1 MRIGTRL
8 LAAVGAVLCTA
19 SAQAA
24 TTTFFS
30 APQGHTVTSGSLSDT
45 LGSLGYE
52 FTYTLD
58 KQFMGAP
65 GTVTGRPQ
73 QLVWPAGLHVQAVTA
88 GAPGPAKLTIRRS
101 DHQVFD
107 LSSLSFK
114 LLASTVITGAQLEL
128 TPILNGTEGPIV
140 LLDATGISG
149 KTFNVD
155 LSAMA
160 LKGYDTYKLGLFTD
174 FALTQLTVVDATVST
189 VPEPTAAQLS
199 LAGLAMLAAAA
210 RRKAQVRPGA

>member
-8 LAAVGAVLCTA
+8 LAALGAVLCA
-19 SAQAA
+19 VSAHAA

-30 APQGHTVTSGSLSDT
+30 VSQGAIVTGASFSDT
-45 LGSLGYE
+45 LASIGYE

-73 QLVWPAGLHVQAVTA
+73 QLVWPAGLHVQAVTT
-88 GAPGPAKLTIRRS
+88 GAPGPAKLVIRRT

-128 TPILNGTEGPIV
+128 TPILNGTEGPLV
-140 LLDATGISG
+140 VLDATGIAG
-149 KTFNVD
+149 KTFTVD
-155 LSAMA
+155 LSTMA

-174 FALTQLTVVDATVST
+174 FALTQLTVVDATAST
-189 VPEPTAAQLS
+189 VPEPAAAKLG

-210 RRKAQVRPGA
+210 RRKAQGRTGR